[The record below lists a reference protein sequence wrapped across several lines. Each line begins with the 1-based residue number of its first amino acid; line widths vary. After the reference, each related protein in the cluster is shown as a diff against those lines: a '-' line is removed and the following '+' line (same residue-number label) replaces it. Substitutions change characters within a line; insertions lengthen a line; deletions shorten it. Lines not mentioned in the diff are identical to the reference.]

1 MPESSLPQ
9 GLVQAAAALQA
20 WLDESGAPGVIVGGV
35 AASLL
40 GRPRMTQDVDALTAV
55 AEDRWPA
62 LLDAAP
68 AYGLVARIDAPL
80 EFAARTRVLLMRHE
94 PSGIDVDLI
103 LGGLQF
109 ELDTIAAATP
119 YRLGALSIR
128 LPRVEDLMI
137 MKAIA
142 QRPRDMLDLEALL
155 SRYPD
160 SDLGRVRRFLDE
172 FARAAAMPDLLTNWD
187 QFVARRRPGVHDGD

>member
-1 MPESSLPQ
+1 MTDAPLPQ
-9 GLVQAAAALQA
+9 GLVEAAAALLA

-40 GRPRMTQDVDALTAV
+40 GRPRMTQDVDALTALPEV
-55 AEDRWPA
+55 RWPA

-68 AYGLVARIDAPL
+68 AHGLVARIDAPL
-80 EFAARTRVLLMRHE
+80 EFAARTRVLLMRHD

-103 LGGLQF
+103 FGGLQF
-109 ELDTIAAATP
+109 ELDAIAAATP
-119 YRLGALSIR
+119 YRFGALSIR
-128 LPRVEDLMI
+128 LPTVEDLMI

-155 SRYPD
+155 SQHPD

-172 FARAAAMPDLLTNWD
+172 FARAAAMPDLLSNWD
-187 QFVARRRPGVHDGD
+187 RFVARRRPGVDESD

>member
-1 MPESSLPQ
+1 VTDAALPQ
-9 GLVQAAAALQA
+9 GLVEAAAALLA
-20 WLDESGAPGVIVGGV
+20 WLDEGGASGVIVGGV

-40 GRPRMTQDVDALTAV
+40 GRPRMTQDVDALTALP
-55 AEDRWPA
+55 EDRWPA

-103 LGGLQF
+103 FGGLQF
-109 ELDTIAAATP
+109 ELDAIAAATP
-119 YRLGALSIR
+119 HRFGALWIR

-142 QRPRDMLDLEALL
+142 QRK
-155 SRYPD
+155 
-160 SDLGRVRRFLDE
+160 
-172 FARAAAMPDLLTNWD
+172 
-187 QFVARRRPGVHDGD
+187 PGVHDGS